1 MKKRQLIIPIL
12 AGLVVGQIFAESE
25 SPLTVVNTLRLGY
38 DDNVYRTSDDAQ
50 ASAYLQDIIELSFRA
65 ALSERTDLIFTSR
78 FDYQSD
84 KEGNFYPSLYA
95 VLTHSASPRL
105 MLQLSDKLTSGN
117 RTSSSEE
124 GRYDYFENTLS
135 FAPSYVLSPKD
146 SLSAP
151 VSYMIKRHDDEVD
164 YQDVDIITGGV
175 SWKRELSPQRT
186 WAAINLNQMWADY
199 VNRDSTYDST
209 RLTTEISHTFNPEWH
224 GNVEAG
230 VTFDKTDFT
239 DNVGKNTTSDG
250 TNPFFAAGL
259 AYEPSP
265 QTRFTADVSRQY
277 KDSNNASYAGET
289 SSALTLGAQH
299 DFTAKI
305 MGKVTARFVESE
317 YDRAD
322 NEAGGGD
329 TTDEYFDLSVRMHYK
344 INRINFLELG
354 LRHRETS
361 YDDGDHDW
369 DQNMVDVGWRVEL

>member
-1 MKKRQLIIPIL
+1 MKKRQLLIPIL
-12 AGLVVGQIFAESE
+12 AGLVAGHIFAESE
-25 SPLTVVNTLRLGY
+25 SPLSVVNTLRLGY
-38 DDNVYRTSDDAQ
+38 DDNIYRTSDDTQ

-65 ALSERTDLIFTSR
+65 ALSEQTDLIFTSR

-84 KEGNFYPSLYA
+84 EESNFYPSLYA
-95 VLTHSASPRL
+95 VLTHSVSPRL

-117 RTSSSEE
+117 STSSSKE
-124 GRYDYFENTLS
+124 GRYNYFENTLS

-151 VSYMIKRHDDEVD
+151 VSYMIKRYDDKVD

-175 SWKRELSPQRT
+175 SWQRELSPQRT
-186 WAAINLNQMWADY
+186 WASLNLNQMRADY

-224 GNVEAG
+224 GNVEVG
-230 VTFDKTDFT
+230 VTFDKTDFSNGGT
-239 DNVGKNTTSDG
+239 NTTSDG

-259 AYEPSP
+259 TYEPSP

-277 KDSNNASYAGET
+277 KDSENALYAGET
-289 SSALTLGAQH
+289 SSAFTLGAQH

-305 MGKVTARFVESE
+305 MGKVTARFEESE

-322 NEAGGGD
+322 NEVAGGD
-329 TTDEYFDLSVRMHYK
+329 TSDEYFDLSFRMHYK
-344 INRINFLELG
+344 INRINFLEMG
-354 LRHRETS
+354 LRHREKS
-361 YDDGDHDW
+361 YDNGDRDW